1 MSKVIINEIQYSG
14 FGKCVE
20 ISNSEVNLVITLDCG
35 PRIIRFGFIGGE
47 NEFYEKSE
55 IRVDSKYG
63 EWNIMGGHRLWH
75 GPENVPRTYIADN
88 NPVSYEVVE
97 NGVKVTQG
105 VEPWTQIQKE
115 MLVTLDTDENKV
127 EIVHKLTN
135 FNAWPVELAPW
146 SVTVMAPGGKE
157 IIPLSKKSSG
167 SLPNRSIVLWPYTRF
182 NDERVSWLDQYV
194 VLDIRPAKDESFKM
208 GTNNED
214 GWAAYIRNGN
224 LFIVRSEHVSN
235 MNYPDSG
242 SSYET
247 YTNGNL
253 VEMEILGPL
262 ERLGIEGTSSLTETW
277 ELKRNVL
284 VNEYNDK
291 CIDDMVKKY
300 ITNK

>member
-1 MSKVIINEIQYSG
+1 MSKVKINEIEYAG
-14 FGKCVE
+14 FGKCIE
-20 ISNSEVNLVITLDCG
+20 ISNNEVDIVITLDCG

-47 NEFYEKSE
+47 NQFYEKCE
-55 IRVDSKYG
+55 ISVDSQYG
-63 EWNIMGGHRLWH
+63 KWNIMGGHRLWH

-88 NPVSYEVVE
+88 NPVKYETIE
-97 NGVKVTQG
+97 NGVKVTQDI
-105 VEPWTQIQKE
+105 EPWTQIQKE
-115 MLVTLDTDENKV
+115 MCVTLDPSENKV
-127 EIVHKLTN
+127 KIVHKLTN

-157 IIPLSKKSSG
+157 IIPLSKSSTG

-194 VLDIRPAKDESFKM
+194 VLDIKPAKDESFKI

-214 GWAAYIRNGN
+214 GWAAYIRNDN
-224 LFIVRSEHVSN
+224 LFVIRSDYAHN
-235 MNYPDSG
+235 MSYPDSG

-262 ERLGIEGTSSLTETW
+262 EKMEVEGSSTLTETW

-284 VNEYNDK
+284 VNEFSDDSINDL
-291 CIDDMVKKY
+291 VKKH
-300 ITNK
+300 IIK